1 MGDGTAG
8 PIDDTAVPIVRPY
21 RRQNA
26 NTEEIDMFVGGTPK
40 IRGLLSAATCFC
52 LLTLAGG
59 PIAAQ
64 QVQGVAAATDNL
76 EKTAASSKQP
86 ASSPKAASERSELE
100 EMSATVKQLQDR
112 ISELE
117 AKLARLESAAA
128 QPAKAQGL
136 TPAASVTPGATASMP
151 PAAATE
157 VVQASD
163 QKKDDR
169 KQEEENAG

>member
-21 RRQNA
+21 RRHNE

-52 LLTLAGG
+52 LLTLAAG

-64 QVQGVAAATDNL
+64 QAQGIAAATDNL

-86 ASSPKAASERSELE
+86 ASSSKAASERSEIE
-100 EMSATVKQLQDR
+100 EMSATVRQLQDR

-136 TPAASVTPGATASMP
+136 TPASSLTPGATASMP
-151 PAAATE
+151 PGAASE
-157 VVQASD
+157 VAQASNE
-163 QKKDDR
+163 KK
-169 KQEEENAG
+169 EEGAT